1 MNTLIN
7 QLIQYGLDQELIE
20 KYDIDYVAN
29 RLIDLLGQD
38 EFVYVRQ
45 ENGLLLPQILNG
57 MLDILADQ
65 KKIDNT
71 VTERDLFD
79 TRIMDVLVPRPAAVM
94 HTFKEKY
101 ALDPVQ
107 ATDWYYAFSQAT
119 NYIRMERIRKNI
131 GFDTKSRY
139 GTMHITINL
148 SKPEKDPKDIARA
161 RLVPSTNYP
170 PCLLCKENVGYAGN
184 ASHPA
189 RQNHRIIELDLRNG
203 KYALQYSP
211 YVYYNEHCIILNEEH
226 VPMKIDR
233 ETFENL
239 FSFVEQFPHYMAGS
253 NTDIPIVGGSILT
266 HDHYQGGRAH
276 FPIEDAQSFAKR
288 KIFGCEGELLNW
300 PLSTIRLKDKD
311 PEKLTDAS
319 VRILEAWK
327 GYDDPER
334 HIVSQ
339 TNGQRHNAIT
349 PIVRY
354 KNGLYEIDLVL
365 RNNRCSEQYPDG
377 IFHPHARHHHI
388 KKENIGLIE
397 VMGLAILPG
406 RLKSELETIEKV
418 LKKEITLEEAEE
430 IDAHKPWVRA
440 LQKEEWSEGVHEKLL
455 QAAGDKF
462 VQVLE
467 NAGVFKMDEDGQ
479 TGFLQFVDCLNIK

>member
-1 MNTLIN
+1 
-7 QLIQYGLDQELIE
+7 
-20 KYDIDYVAN
+20 
-29 RLIDLLGQD
+29 
-38 EFVYVRQ
+38 
-45 ENGLLLPQILNG
+45 
-57 MLDILADQ
+57 
-65 KKIDNT
+65 
-71 VTERDLFD
+71 
-79 TRIMDVLVPRPAAVM
+79 
-94 HTFKEKY
+94 
-101 ALDPVQ
+101 
-107 ATDWYYAFSQAT
+107 
-119 NYIRMERIRKNI
+119 
-131 GFDTKSRY
+131 
-139 GTMHITINL
+139 
-148 SKPEKDPKDIARA
+148 
-161 RLVPSTNYP
+161 
-170 PCLLCKENVGYAGN
+170 
-184 ASHPA
+184 
-189 RQNHRIIELDLRNG
+189 
-203 KYALQYSP
+203 
-211 YVYYNEHCIILNEEH
+211 
-226 VPMKIDR
+226 
-233 ETFENL
+233 
-239 FSFVEQFPHYMAGS
+239 MAGS

-418 LKKEITLEEAEE
+418 LKKRSRSKRRRGSMRINHGYAPCRKRNGAKGSMKNCSRPLA
-430 IDAHKPWVRA
+430 INLCRCSRMRA
-440 LQKEEWSEGVHEKLL
+440 YSKWMKTDRLAFFSL
-455 QAAGDKF
+455 
-462 VQVLE
+462 
-467 NAGVFKMDEDGQ
+467 
-479 TGFLQFVDCLNIK
+479 